1 MAIFRGVGGSGSS
14 SDNSFL
20 QEVTAQATIATNKA
34 SEASASA
41 TSASASATS
50 AANSLATIQNTEV
63 TSASFNTGDGVLTLT
78 KLGGATVTA
87 DLDGRFLT
95 SYTETNDLSS
105 AVTWVNVP
113 NAYIT
118 EGSVTQ
124 HQSAINANVS
134 ITESQ
139 ISDLQSYLT
148 AETSHADVLVDGDF
162 TSNGF
167 MKRTG
172 AGTYAVDSNTYLTSE
187 ANNLTTAVTWANVP
201 DANITQ
207 SSVTQHQ
214 GALSI
219 TESQISDLQT
229 YLTAE
234 TNDLSTTVTWANV
247 PDANITQSS
256 VTQHQAAL
264 SITESQISDLGTYLT
279 ASDITGK
286 ANLSGATF
294 TGNVNIG
301 LPPSGTESL
310 TVAGSTNLYGGV
322 TGGLDVTGDI
332 TVKGTVDGVDIA
344 TRDAVLTSTTTT
356 ANSAMQDLVD
366 DTTPQLGGDLDLNG
380 NDITGTGNISITQ
393 SSTSTPALHIYN
405 SDTSDVASPTIRLE
419 RRSTMSVA
427 DDDNIGKVEFYGFR
441 DGVAPIA
448 PTVEYA
454 NITGVIN
461 DGTVTTID
469 GQIDFNVAKDD
480 TLTTVMSVKPT
491 EIELPNATNLNVD
504 GNIIVNGTV
513 DGRDV
518 ATDGAKIDAIGRFG
532 YGDSQAK
539 GVSGTT
545 THTMLTFSAPAP
557 ASGTV
562 VRSIN
567 GSVQIRFYLQN
578 SQTPPRNLTYRTYLE
593 MQSTGSTGTSLGTA
607 TYSSTPSSYNA
618 WYYVT
623 GNKTDVVSPIRGRIG
638 TSSTGANY
646 GTVLACYYD
655 ASANRTYIRVSKYP
669 DAATAYA
676 NVEIFYSPTNFYGA
690 GTYVA
695 PFLSND
701 NYMRLEAIN
710 YYDTRLQLFN
720 EIFPRTSS
728 GLYLRM
734 RHRNTTGSTGVSV
747 LAYNNQGYIE
757 ATP

>member
-20 QEVTAQATIATNKA
+20 DEVTAQATIATNKA
-34 SEASASA
+34 TEASASA

-124 HQSAINANVS
+124 HQAALT

-148 AETSHADVLVDGDF
+148 SFTET
-162 TSNGF
+162 
-167 MKRTG
+167 
-172 AGTYAVDSNTYLTSE
+172 
-187 ANNLTTAVTWANVP
+187 NNLTTAVTWADVP

-214 GALSI
+214 AALSI

-301 LPPSGTESL
+301 LPPSGTQSL
-310 TVAGSTNLYGGV
+310 TVAGSSNLYGGV

-332 TVKGTVDGVDIA
+332 TVTGTVDGVDIA
-344 TRDAVLTSTTTT
+344 TRNAVLTSTTNT

-380 NDITGTGNISITQ
+380 NDITGTGNINITQ
-393 SSTSTPALHIYN
+393 SGTSTPALHIYN

-491 EIELPNATNLNVD
+491 EIELPNGTDLDVAGNTIVGGNV
-504 GNIIVNGTV
+504 VVTGTV

-518 ATDGAKIDAIGRFG
+518 AADGAKLDAIGRFG

-557 ASGTV
+557 TSGTV

-607 TYSSTPSSYNA
+607 TYSSTPTSYQA